1 MLNKTVFRK
10 KYIKILKQKDDL
22 LFHIL
27 LLMHVDEE
35 GNYTIFEKDIHVIKE
50 AMCLYVPKPPT
61 ENHDNS
67 RRPED

>member
-1 MLNKTVFRK
+1 MLAKTVFRK

-27 LLMHVDEE
+27 LLMYLDEE
-35 GNYTIFEKDIHVIKE
+35 GNYVIFKKDAHVVEE
-50 AMCLYVPKPPT
+50 ASALYDPKPPT
-61 ENHDNS
+61 ENNDNS